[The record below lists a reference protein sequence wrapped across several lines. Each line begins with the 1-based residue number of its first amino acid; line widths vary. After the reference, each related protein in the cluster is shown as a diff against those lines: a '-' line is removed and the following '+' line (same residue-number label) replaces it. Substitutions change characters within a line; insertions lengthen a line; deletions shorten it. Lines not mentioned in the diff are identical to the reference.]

1 MAVKCRKL
9 SSTCDGSLG
18 SDWFGMLPLRF
29 YSFRPLLKPFMS
41 KVQSGRSIFD
51 VNLLEISM
59 WVDLSIYNFGQHSN
73 IASVGLKA
81 LLSYVKKLQRSSA
94 IKILNPRPPIKNDER
109 RLLTDIFSP
118 EDDL

>member
-29 YSFRPLLKPFMS
+29 YLFRPLLKPFMS

-59 WVDLSIYNFGQHSN
+59 WVDVSIHNFGQHSN
-73 IASVGLKA
+73 IACVGFKGFIVICEKA
-81 LLSYVKKLQRSSA
+81 TA
-94 IKILNPRPPIKNDER
+94 
-109 RLLTDIFSP
+109 
-118 EDDL
+118 